1 MRNKVSVKF
10 WCRTATLLL
19 ATACVPSSANAQ
31 TANTAPLAAAS
42 GVPASADPLTVTI
55 HTEDVERFA
64 KVLSATDGRPT
75 PSDIRTGYLDNASY
89 GVSVFTP
96 GRIGDA
102 ARLAKEVDAH
112 PALYDRAVRE
122 CLPRVKEATADLRA
136 IYLALHGLLPDQ
148 PLPQIYVVIGA
159 GNSGG
164 TAGPG
169 AQVIGLEVLC
179 AENPSAAGFRT
190 ALRRFFAHET
200 VHTFQQDITGIET
213 SPLLGEALVEGAA
226 DFIAGLV
233 TGEVPEPARASW
245 ASQREEML
253 WDQFKKDMPVSIATV
268 QDNPPADAV
277 KAVNRWLHNYKSAPA
292 GWPIEVGYWVGMRI
306 WTAYYAA
313 ASDKHQAIRDML
325 KWNDPESILRKSG
338 YHGSISR

>member
-1 MRNKVSVKF
+1 MPIKLV
-10 WCRTATLLL
+10 CRTAALLL
-19 ATACVPSSANAQ
+19 ATACVPSSVNAQ
-31 TANTAPLAAAS
+31 TANATPPSVGS
-42 GVPASADPLTVTI
+42 GARTDPLTVAI
-55 HTEDVERFA
+55 HIEDVERFG
-64 KVLSATDGRPT
+64 KVLSATRGRPT
-75 PSDIRTGYLDNASY
+75 ASDIQKGYLDNASY

-102 ARLAKEVDAH
+102 ARLASKVSAD
-112 PALYDRAVRE
+112 PALYSRAVRE

-179 AENPSAAGFRT
+179 AENPSAVGFRT

-200 VHTFQQDITGIET
+200 VHTFQQDISGVEK
-213 SPLLGEALVEGAA
+213 SPLLGEALIEGAA
-226 DFIAGLV
+226 DFIAALV
-233 TGEVPEPARASW
+233 TGEVPEPDRASW
-245 ASQREEML
+245 ASQREGML
-253 WDQFKKDMPVSIATV
+253 WDQFQKDMPVSLATV
-268 QDNPPADAV
+268 QENPPADAV
-277 KAVNRWLHNYKSAPA
+277 KAVNRWLHNYKSAPP
-292 GWPIEVGYWVGMRI
+292 GWPSETGYWVGMRI

-313 ASDKHQAIRDML
+313 ATDKHRAIRDML
-325 KWNDPESILRKSG
+325 KWSDPELILRQSG
-338 YHGSISR
+338 YRG

>member
-1 MRNKVSVKF
+1 MPIKLVR
-10 WCRTATLLL
+10 RTVALLL

-31 TANTAPLAAAS
+31 TANATSQSVGS
-42 GVPASADPLTVTI
+42 GAPASVDPLTVAI
-55 HTEDVERFA
+55 HIKDVERFA
-64 KVLSATDGRPT
+64 KVLSATNGRPRA
-75 PSDIRTGYLDNASY
+75 SDIQKGYLDNASY

-102 ARLAKEVDAH
+102 ARLANKVSAD
-112 PALYDRAVRE
+112 PALYGRAVRE

-179 AENPSAAGFRT
+179 AENPSAVGFRI

-200 VHTFQQDITGIET
+200 VHTFQQDISGVEK
-213 SPLLGEALVEGAA
+213 SPLLGEALIEGAA
-226 DFIAGLV
+226 DFIAALV
-233 TGEVPEPARASW
+233 TGEVPEPDRASW
-245 ASQREEML
+245 ASQREGIL
-253 WDQFKKDMPVSIATV
+253 WDQFQKDMPVSLATV

-277 KAVNRWLHNYKSAPA
+277 KAVNRWLHNYKSAPP
-292 GWPIEVGYWVGMRI
+292 GWPSEAGYWVGMRI

-313 ASDKHQAIRDML
+313 STDKHRAIRDML
-325 KWNDPESILRKSG
+325 KWNNPELILRQSG
-338 YHGSISR
+338 YR